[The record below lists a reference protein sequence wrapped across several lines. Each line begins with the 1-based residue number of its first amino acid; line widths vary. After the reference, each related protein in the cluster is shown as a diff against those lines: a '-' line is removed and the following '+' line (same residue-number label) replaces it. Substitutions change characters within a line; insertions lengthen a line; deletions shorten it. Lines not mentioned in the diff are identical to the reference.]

1 MNCYDYIDVNTPFG
15 GYKNSG
21 IGKELGEDGLSNY
34 LETKTVIIKRGY
46 LQANMS
52 KHILVGRMS

>member
-46 LQANMS
+46 LWNTNTNYNINYF
-52 KHILVGRMS
+52 K